1 MSIDVTV
8 NISMTN
14 PTDDKAIVLAANQ
27 SFYTAFS
34 DRNLAAMRSLWWQG
48 ATSLCIHPGSQP
60 LVGWSEIE
68 QSWSAIF
75 RNTEA
80 LEIDLEIL
88 QIEVD
93 RSLAYVVV
101 REIVLQANQGR
112 KMKAQSLATNVFQK
126 MAQKWYLVN
135 HHGSPIMR

>member
-1 MSIDVTV
+1 M
-8 NISMTN
+8 NEPTN
-14 PTDDKAIVLAANQ
+14 DKAIVVAANQ

-34 DRNLAAMRSLWWQG
+34 DRDLAAMRSLWWQG
-48 ATSLCIHPGSQP
+48 TTSICIHPGSQP
-60 LVGWSEIE
+60 LIGWLEIE

-75 RNTEA
+75 KNTEA
-80 LEIDLEIL
+80 LEIDVEIL
-88 QIEVD
+88 QVEVD
-93 RSLAYVVV
+93 RSLAYVMV
-101 REIVLQANQGR
+101 REIVLQANLGR